1 MHYEG
6 CEKEMNEVQPI
17 RDPHLVKCIA
27 EDLKSDNYR
36 NYMIFMCG
44 LYTGRRISD
53 VLKLKVSDLIDNN
66 GKAKE
71 TIYVRE
77 TKTKKRI
84 TLPIQ
89 RDLKRELQE
98 YLCGRQQHEYVFSTN
113 RKKKGPIHRSTF
125 YKILRNVSEKYGLE
139 HIGCHTMRKTFGYH
153 HYQEYHDLVIL
164 QEIFGHSD
172 ISITKRYIGINLD
185 VINKTM
191 KNFKIF

>member
-1 MHYEG
+1 
-6 CEKEMNEVQPI
+6 MNEVQPI
-17 RDPHLVKCIA
+17 RDSNIVRCIA
-27 EDLKSDNYR
+27 EDLKAKKTR
-36 NYMIFMCG
+36 NYLIFMAG

-53 VLKLKVSDLIDNN
+53 VLKLKVSDIIDTN
-66 GKAKE
+66 GRCKE

-89 RDLKRELQE
+89 KELRKELQE
-98 YLCGRQQHEYVFSTN
+98 YCAGLAPHEYIFQTN
-113 RKKKGPIHRSTF
+113 RKAKKPMHRSTF
-125 YKILRNVSEKYGLE
+125 YKILSNVSKKYGLE

-153 HYQEYHDLVIL
+153 HYQEYHDIVIL
-164 QEIFGHSD
+164 QEIFGHAD

-185 VINKTM
+185 EINKTM

>member
-1 MHYEG
+1 
-6 CEKEMNEVQPI
+6 MNEVQPI
-17 RDPHLVKCIA
+17 RDPYLVKCIA
-27 EDLKSDNYR
+27 EDLKEKNYR
-36 NYMIFMCG
+36 DYLIFMCG
-44 LYTGRRISD
+44 LYTGRRITD
-53 VLKLKVSDLIDNN
+53 ILTLKVFDLIDSN
-66 GKAKE
+66 GKCKD

-89 RDLKRELQE
+89 KDLKKELE
-98 YLCGRQQHEYVFSTN
+98 IYLRGRQPHEYVFTTN
-113 RKKKGPIHRSTF
+113 RKKKGPMHRSTF
-125 YKILRNVSEKYGLE
+125 YKILKKAAAEYSLE
-139 HIGCHTMRKTFGYH
+139 HVGCHTMRKTFGYH
-153 HYQEYHDLVIL
+153 HYQEYKDLVIL